1 MVRVAGREALGGTLW
16 LGDGSD
22 RLVSVARVLVLEAVL
37 LNPPGEPPPFS
48 NMLRVCVVAFL
59 VASFIALEVTAGGG
73 TPRRETGVW
82 YDGGG
87 VPLFAAATSGFTG
100 VGAVREAEAC
110 LEAASDA
117 GAGVARPE

>member
-37 LNPPGEPPPFS
+37 LNPPGEPPPLS

-82 YDGGG
+82 
-87 VPLFAAATSGFTG
+87 
-100 VGAVREAEAC
+100 
-110 LEAASDA
+110 
-117 GAGVARPE
+117 